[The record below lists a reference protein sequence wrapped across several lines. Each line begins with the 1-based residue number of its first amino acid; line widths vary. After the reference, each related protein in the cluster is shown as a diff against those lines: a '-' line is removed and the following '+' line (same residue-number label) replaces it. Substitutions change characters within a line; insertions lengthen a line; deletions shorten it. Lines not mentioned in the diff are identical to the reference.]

1 MPAYTYIGPEPS
13 ITFRGVLFPK
23 GEPVEID
30 DPDFAHKLSCLSA
43 FDGPPV
49 KQEVKE
55 APAAPVNTSALEA
68 ENKEL
73 KAALQSLQF
82 AYDELNTRFSNLED
96 EHYGLNDDED
106 DILDPPSDYVEI
118 EDQPEEPA
126 VPEIGSGLVPPNWRD
141 MQWKQRVRLAK
152 DLTERD
158 DIETADQA
166 DAIIEGLLKAE

>member
-1 MPAYTYIGPEPS
+1 MPKYTYTGPQES
-13 ITFRGVLFPK
+13 MSFRGVLFPK

-49 KQEVKE
+49 KREVKE

-68 ENKEL
+68 ENKKL
-73 KAALQSLQF
+73 KADLQSLQF
-82 AYDELNTRFSNLED
+82 AYDELNTRFKNLED
-96 EHYGLNDDED
+96 EHYGLGEEE
-106 DILDPPSDYVEI
+106 LPEDYVQT

-126 VPEIGSGLVPPNWRD
+126 VPEIGSGLVPPNWRE
-141 MQWKQRVRLAK
+141 QHWKTRVRMAK
-152 DLTERD
+152 DFTGRE
-158 DIETADQA
+158 DIETADEA